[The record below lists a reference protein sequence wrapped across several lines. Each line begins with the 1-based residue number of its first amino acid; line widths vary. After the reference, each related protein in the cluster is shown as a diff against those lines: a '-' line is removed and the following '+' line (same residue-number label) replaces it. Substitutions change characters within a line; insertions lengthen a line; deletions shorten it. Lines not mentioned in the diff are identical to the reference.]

1 MNGFPI
7 EAVLGIC
14 LPIMAL
20 TIVGVTLIISINNR
34 KMQRDDME
42 ATLKM
47 EMIERGMT
55 AEDIERVLAARM
67 GPPKHNCQQRG
78 FRREQREFQPQG
90 PS

>member
-14 LPIMAL
+14 LPILAL
-20 TIVGVTLIISINNR
+20 TVVGVTLIISINNR

-47 EMIERGMT
+47 EMIQRGMS

-67 GPPKHNCQQRG
+67 GPPKQGCQHRG
-78 FRREQREFQPQG
+78 FRREQTEFQPQAR
-90 PS
+90 S